1 MIMRKKIICF
11 ILTLTIVMLTAC
23 GNTDAELKSQFIQE
37 YDYYKNHGMFDIVI
51 DKETGVNYIIYRSD
65 SKAGMTVR
73 LNKDGTPYVSE
84 VNND

>member
-1 MIMRKKIICF
+1 MRKKIICF
-11 ILTLTIVMLTAC
+11 ILTLTIVMFTAC
-23 GNTDAELKSQFIQE
+23 GNTDAKLKSQFIQE
-37 YDYYKNHGMFDIVI
+37 YDYYKNNGLFDIVI
-51 DKETGVNYIIYRSD
+51 DKETGVNYIIFRSD

>member
-1 MIMRKKIICF
+1 MRKKIICF
-11 ILTLTIVMLTAC
+11 ILTLTIVMFTAC

-37 YDYYKNHGMFDIVI
+37 YDYYKNNGMFDIVI
-51 DKETGVNYIIYRSD
+51 DKETGVNYIIFRSD

-73 LNKDGTPYVSE
+73 LNKDGKPIVSE

>member
-1 MIMRKKIICF
+1 MRKKIICF

-23 GNTDAELKSQFIQE
+23 GNTDAENKNKYIQ
-37 YDYYKNHGMFDIVI
+37 DYNSKFKIFV

-73 LNKDGTPYVSE
+73 LNEDGTPYVSE